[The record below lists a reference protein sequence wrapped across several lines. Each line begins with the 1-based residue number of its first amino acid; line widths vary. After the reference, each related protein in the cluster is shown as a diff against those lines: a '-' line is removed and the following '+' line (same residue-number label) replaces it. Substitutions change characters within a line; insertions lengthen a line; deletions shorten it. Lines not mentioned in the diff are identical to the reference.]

1 MILETER
8 LYLRP
13 FQEKD
18 APFLFD
24 LNSDEEVM
32 RYTGDHAFENLEAAR
47 TFAVDYVTNP
57 QGQCVLYH
65 MGRKAVIRKEDD
77 AFLGWS
83 GLKNHQE
90 EAFVDIGY
98 RFLKKYWGKGY
109 ATEAGLEVSRHAF
122 QDHGLNKL
130 VAHVHELNYGSQ
142 VVAKKLGMQLEYR
155 FLWDR
160 REAAR
165 QYEITRKTYLNNSN

>member
-13 FQEKD
+13 FQEED
-18 APFLFD
+18 APFLLE

-47 TFAVDYVTNP
+47 KFAVDYHTNLN
-57 QGQCVLYH
+57 GQFVLYN
-65 MGRKAVIRKEDD
+65 MGRRAVIRKEDD

-83 GLKNHQE
+83 GLKNHKE

-98 RFLKKYWGKGY
+98 RFLKKHWGKGY
-109 ATEAGLEVSRHAF
+109 ATESGLEVLRHAF

-130 VAHVHELNYGSQ
+130 VAHIHELNYGSQ
-142 VVAKKLGMQLEYR
+142 AVAKKLGMQLQYR

-165 QYEITRKTYLNNSN
+165 QYEITKETHLTNSN